1 MFKYDLED
9 GREDIDKIDEPAAA
23 LISDWCDSDNLGVSA
38 ALHIKQSN
46 DPTIIKLFICDL
58 CIITLYKM
66 P

>member
-1 MFKYDLED
+1 MFDNDLED

-23 LISDWCDSDNLGVSA
+23 LALIGDRCDLLLYISS
-38 ALHIKQSN
+38 KSN
-46 DPTIIKLFICDL
+46 NPAIIKLFICDL

>member
-9 GREDIDKIDEPAAA
+9 GREDIDKIDEPASA
-23 LISDWCDSDNLGVSA
+23 LIGDWCDSDNLGVSA
-38 ALHIKQSN
+38 ALHSKPSN
-46 DPTIIKLFICDL
+46 NPAIIKLFICDL